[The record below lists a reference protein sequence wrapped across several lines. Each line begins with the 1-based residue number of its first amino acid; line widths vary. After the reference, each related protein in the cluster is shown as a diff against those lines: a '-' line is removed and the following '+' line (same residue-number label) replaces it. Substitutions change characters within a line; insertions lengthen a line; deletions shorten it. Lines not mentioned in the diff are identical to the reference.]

1 MTRSASYKAVA
12 RVVRIVEAT
21 PVEEIRELE
30 LRRLDVMQFSIWNA
44 VGLGDEDAIAL
55 AVNRKKKKQT
65 MTILLV

>member
-12 RVVRIVEAT
+12 RVVRIVETT